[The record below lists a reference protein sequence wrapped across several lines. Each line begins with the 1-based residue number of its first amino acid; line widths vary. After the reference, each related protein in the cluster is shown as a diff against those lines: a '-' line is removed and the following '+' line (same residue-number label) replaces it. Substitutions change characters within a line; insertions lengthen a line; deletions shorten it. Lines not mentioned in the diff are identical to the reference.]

1 MRQSVIS
8 WIKSFYYSFNQ
19 TGQHFDLSSYNEDA
33 KYWALG
39 MFAALIITSYLIW
52 ILARFI
58 MVQILN
64 IVVDRTKTVWD
75 DYLMKY
81 KFFRAL
87 AQLVPLM
94 FMEYF
99 LSIVFYKFP
108 YFISFSHKLVMI
120 LIILVMILTI
130 NRFLSAVR
138 DILMVNER
146 YRDKPIQSYF
156 QLSKIIIAF
165 IFITVMMS
173 IVTGTTPVY
182 FLTSLGA
189 VSAILI
195 LVFKD
200 TILGFVGSLQLS
212 ANDMIRIG
220 DWVTMEK
227 FGADGE
233 VEEINLATVKVRNF
247 DMTIT
252 TIPTYSF
259 ISDSFKN
266 WRGMQESNGRR
277 IKRSIKITISS
288 IKFADDELIEKLK
301 KINVLSE
308 FITTRQAEINAY
320 NEDNGFVGDNAING
334 RRQTNLGIF
343 RRYVE
348 HYLSHKVEV
357 NQDMI
362 LMVRQLEST
371 EAGVPLEVYC
381 FTKTK
386 EWEPYEL
393 AMSDIFDHIF
403 SMISLFELQIF
414 EKPSGKDFREMTTK
428 FDL

>member
-8 WIKSFYYSFNQ
+8 WIKSFYYSYNQ
-19 TGQHFDLSSYNEDA
+19 TGKHFDLSGYNDDA

-39 MFAALIITSYLIW
+39 MFIALIITSYLIW
-52 ILARFI
+52 IVSRLI
-58 MVQILN
+58 IVQILN
-64 IVVDRTKTVWD
+64 VVIDRTKTVWD

-120 LIILVMILTI
+120 LIILVMILII

-138 DILMVNER
+138 DILMENER

-156 QLSKIIIAF
+156 QLSKIIIGF
-165 IFITVMMS
+165 IFITVILS
-173 IVTGTTPVY
+173 IVTGTTPIY

-266 WRGMQESNGRR
+266 WRGMQESEGRR
-277 IKRSIKITISS
+277 IKRAIKITIAS
-288 IKFADDELIEKLK
+288 IRFADDELINRLK
-301 KINVLSE
+301 NINVLSD
-308 FITTRQAEINAY
+308 FITTRQQEIENY
-320 NEDNGFVGDNAING
+320 NIENGFIGENAVNG

-357 NQDMI
+357 NQDML
-362 LMVRQLEST
+362 LMVRQLEPT
-371 EAGVPLEVYC
+371 ESGVPLELYC

-393 AMSDIFDHIF
+393 AMSDIFDHVFAI
-403 SMISLFELQIF
+403 IPLFDLEIF
-414 EKPSGKDFREMTTK
+414 EKPSGRDMRGITT
-428 FDL
+428 